1 MIPWLARN
9 TVFILGTNE
18 LPFVSRAVFPIRD
31 QLLLDRFHCKLLRD
45 VTPLPQHKQNVTSL
59 LELLLIA

>member
-1 MIPWLARN
+1 MTICIMIPWLARN

-31 QLLLDRFHCKLLRD
+31 QLLLDRFHCKMIPPAQTESD
-45 VTPLPQHKQNVTSL
+45 P
-59 LELLLIA
+59 IA

>member
-31 QLLLDRFHCKLLRD
+31 QLLLDRFHCKMIPPAQTESD
-45 VTPLPQHKQNVTSL
+45 P
-59 LELLLIA
+59 IA